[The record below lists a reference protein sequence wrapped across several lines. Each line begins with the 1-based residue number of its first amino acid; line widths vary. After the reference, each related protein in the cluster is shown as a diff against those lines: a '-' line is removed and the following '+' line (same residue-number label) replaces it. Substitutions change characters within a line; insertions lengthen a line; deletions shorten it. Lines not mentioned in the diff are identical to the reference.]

1 MTSSAIKAIL
11 LALEAKQESL
21 FSHSLRTA
29 SIAETIARKVYQ
41 EDLTAIEEA
50 TSAALLHDVGKLR
63 VCDSI
68 LGKAGTLDEREWEI
82 MREHPSQGADFL
94 RNIPELSRF
103 APFVEQHHEASD
115 GSGYPS
121 GLPCEEILLVSR
133 IINIADRFS
142 ALTETR
148 PYRKAHA
155 DPIKV
160 VGMLTKDIHLFFNDG
175 LGIQIVQSLL
185 AMQAVPTRPLTFS
198 CPSDNYLAN
207 TRCTIGGFA

>member
-1 MTSSAIKAIL
+1 MTSSAIKATL
-11 LALEAKQESL
+11 LALEAKQEAL
-21 FSHSLRTA
+21 FCHSLRTA

-41 EDLTAIEEA
+41 GDSTAIEDA

-68 LGKAGTLDEREWEI
+68 LGKAGTLDAREWEI
-82 MREHPSQGADFL
+82 IREHPSQGADFL
-94 RNIPELSRF
+94 KKIPELSRF
-103 APFVEQHHEASD
+103 ALFAEQHHEAAD

-121 GLPCEEILLVSR
+121 GLKCEDIHITSR

-148 PYRKAHA
+148 PYRKAHT

-160 VGMLTKDIHLFFNDG
+160 VGMLTKDIHLFFG
-175 LGIQIVQSLL
+175 EVLGIQIVQSLL
-185 AMQAVPTRPLTFS
+185 ALHATPLRPLTYS
-198 CPSDNYLAN
+198 SPSDNYPAN
-207 TRCTIGGFA
+207 THCTIGGFA